1 MLKRTVKYHHYWP
14 MMAQMPFLTNS
25 WDDPDNP
32 SEVHKWIKETFKID
46 DVLSKAVF
54 DSARGAKYVN
64 YHNGYWKGDA
74 MIGFY
79 DWKQREK
86 EYKTNKKK

>member
-1 MLKRTVKYHHYWP
+1 
-14 MMAQMPFLTNS
+14 MMAQMPLLTNS

-32 SEVHKWIKETFKID
+32 SEVHKWIKKTFKID

-54 DSARGAKYVN
+54 ASASGAKYVN

-74 MIGFY
+74 MIGFH

-86 EYKTNKKK
+86 EYKANKKK